1 MAVVWD
7 VPHALLYGFSL
18 KTLTSHGRV
27 FYYLFR
33 YMFMS
38 KSIYVG
44 NLPFSA
50 TEDEVREMF
59 EAHGEVQSV
68 KLIADRDTGRPRG
81 FGFVEM
87 EQAEAEAAIK
97 ALNGVEN
104 GGRPLRINMAEEKK
118 PRAGAGGGG
127 RGRW

>member
-1 MAVVWD
+1 
-7 VPHALLYGFSL
+7 
-18 KTLTSHGRV
+18 
-27 FYYLFR
+27 
-33 YMFMS
+33 MS

-50 TEDEVREMF
+50 TENEVRELF
-59 EAHGEVQSV
+59 EAHGPVLSV
-68 KLIADRDTGRPRG
+68 KLISDRDTGRPRG

-97 ALNGVEN
+97 TLNGVDN
-104 GGRPLRINMAEEKK
+104 GGRAMRVNMAEERK
-118 PRAGAGGGG
+118 PRAGGD